1 MEIYTDAS
9 FDEKRGVAG
18 IGLLIRKGAKQTNIS
33 NWIPAPDNNYAELW
47 AIYMASILMSGRD
60 GVIYTDSQTALSY
73 IKNEIKEKPR
83 TKEQYERHQR
93 MRLLAYKVRKLNP
106 KVEKVK
112 GHESKYQE
120 KPLSN
125 NMADLL
131 AKFGRSKYYG
141 LTK

>member
-1 MEIYTDAS
+1 MEIFTDAS

-47 AIYMASILMSGRD
+47 AIYMASILMGGRD

-93 MRLLAYKVRKLNP
+93 MRLLAYKVRRLNP

>member
-93 MRLLAYKVRKLNP
+93 MRLLAYKVRALNP

-131 AKFGRSKYYG
+131 AKFGRSKYYR

>member
-9 FDEKRGVAG
+9 FDEKRGIAG

-47 AIYMASILMSGRD
+47 AIYIASILMSGRD

-83 TKEQYERHQR
+83 TREQYERHQR

>member
-9 FDEKRGVAG
+9 FDEKRGIAG

-83 TKEQYERHQR
+83 TREQYERHQR